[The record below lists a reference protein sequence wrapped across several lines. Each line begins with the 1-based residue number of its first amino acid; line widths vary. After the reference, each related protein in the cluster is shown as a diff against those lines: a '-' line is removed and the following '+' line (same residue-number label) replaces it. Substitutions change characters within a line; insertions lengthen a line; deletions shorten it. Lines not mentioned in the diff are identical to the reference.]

1 MSEAKRIYKY
11 QPLMKSLY
19 ETAKEKLGFVPDVSI
34 VIMKNDDNAN
44 KALGKTA
51 HYSPSEHKIA
61 LYTQG
66 RHIKD
71 ILRSL
76 AHELVHHKQNCRGD
90 FNNGA
95 ATVVGYAQEDGH
107 LREMEREA
115 YECGNMIF
123 RDWEDNLKNKG
134 AKPLFTSTHYTP
146 PMTTSVVGGRMV
158 EGEPM
163 KNQITESRLREII
176 KGVIQEMFNDDLT
189 ETNIADNPTSFE
201 KVEAE
206 ESEAGA
212 AKAAALSS
220 DPKGVDSAVGSASLE
235 EAEESKEE
243 VVEAK
248 KEIEEAKEDIE
259 EAKEEVNEDK
269 EDVAESKDEVNE
281 EKEEL
286 EENKEEIE
294 ESKEELE
301 EDNDAAEEVNESYF
315 PQDHDIRSKARKE
328 LNEALMKRWMKIIK

>member
-1 MSEAKRIYKY
+1 MSEAERIYKY

-34 VIMKNDDNAN
+34 VVMKNDDNAKN
-44 KALGKTA
+44 PLGKTA

-90 FNNGA
+90 FDNGA
-95 ATVVGYAQEDGH
+95 ATVAGYAQEDGH

-158 EGEPM
+158 EGEKM

-189 ETNIADNPTSFE
+189 EDNMGMPPDA
-201 KVEAE
+201 EAE
-206 ESEAGA
+206 EAEGRLAQAKNSDSGFANVGPANESEEI
-212 AKAAALSS
+212 
-220 DPKGVDSAVGSASLE
+220 E
-235 EAEESKEE
+235 EAQEEVVEAKEEIEESKEE

-248 KEIEEAKEDIE
+248 EELEED
-259 EAKEEVNEDK
+259 KEEVNEEK
-269 EDVAESKDEVNE
+269 EEVVEAKEEVNE

-286 EENKEEIE
+286 EEE
-294 ESKEELE
+294 
-301 EDNDAAEEVNESYF
+301 NDAAEEVNESYF
-315 PQDHDIRSKARKE
+315 PQNHDIRSKARNE

>member
-1 MSEAKRIYKY
+1 MSEAERIYKY

-34 VIMKNDDNAN
+34 VVMKNDDNAKN
-44 KALGKTA
+44 PLGKTA

-90 FNNGA
+90 FDNGA
-95 ATVVGYAQEDGH
+95 ATVAGYAQEDGH

-158 EGEPM
+158 EGEKM

-206 ESEAGA
+206 EGEAEG

-248 KEIEEAKEDIE
+248 EEIEESKEEVVEAKEELE
-259 EAKEEVNEDK
+259 EDKEEVNEEK
-269 EDVAESKDEVNE
+269 EEVVEAKEEVNE

-286 EENKEEIE
+286 EEE
-294 ESKEELE
+294 
-301 EDNDAAEEVNESYF
+301 NDAAEEVNESYF
-315 PQDHDIRSKARKE
+315 PQNHDIRSKARNE

>member
-1 MSEAKRIYKY
+1 MSEAGRIYKY

-19 ETAKEKLGFVPDVSI
+19 ETAKEKLGFKPDVSI
-34 VIMKNDDNAN
+34 VVMKNDDNAKN
-44 KALGKTA
+44 PLGKTA

-90 FNNGA
+90 FDNGA
-95 ATVVGYAQEDGH
+95 ATVAGYAQEDGH

-158 EGEPM
+158 EGEKM

-189 ETNIADNPTSFE
+189 EAAIDTNPEGMETAEAGEEKAQAAAASATGADSDQT
-201 KVEAE
+201 VDMGLATEAKEEIE
-206 ESEAGA
+206 ES
-212 AKAAALSS
+212 K
-220 DPKGVDSAVGSASLE
+220 E
-235 EAEESKEE
+235 EIEESKEE

-248 KEIEEAKEDIE
+248 EELEED
-259 EAKEEVNEDK
+259 KEEVNEEK
-269 EDVAESKDEVNE
+269 EEVVEAKEEVNE

-286 EENKEEIE
+286 EE
-294 ESKEELE
+294 
-301 EDNDAAEEVNESYF
+301 DNDATEEVNESYF
-315 PQDHDIRSKARKE
+315 PQDHDIRTKARKE

>member
-1 MSEAKRIYKY
+1 MSEAERIYKY

-34 VIMKNDDNAN
+34 VVMKNDDNAKN
-44 KALGKTA
+44 PLGKTA

-90 FNNGA
+90 FDNGA
-95 ATVVGYAQEDGH
+95 ATVAGYAQEDGH

-158 EGEPM
+158 EGEKM

-189 ETNIADNPTSFE
+189 EAAIDDPKADAAMET
-201 KVEAE
+201 A
-206 ESEAGA
+206 EAGEEKA
-212 AKAAALSS
+212 QAAAASATGTNP
-220 DPKGVDSAVGSASLE
+220 DQTVDMGLATEAKEEIE
-235 EAEESKEE
+235 EAKEEIEESKEE

-248 KEIEEAKEDIE
+248 EELEED
-259 EAKEEVNEDK
+259 KEEVNEEK
-269 EDVAESKDEVNE
+269 EEVVEAKEEVNE

-286 EENKEEIE
+286 EEE
-294 ESKEELE
+294 
-301 EDNDAAEEVNESYF
+301 NDAAEEVNESYF
-315 PQDHDIRSKARKE
+315 PQNHDIRSKARNE